1 MNTKWSSRISSEEE
15 CEQEHLCPRH
25 QSKVRVVM
33 SSDFQLCSEHS
44 DEHQHQVTLIHVNSE
59 QFGWDHGYTECVSQ
73 RGCGEVGSLS
83 QGRGT
88 LMKFAF
94 R

>member
-33 SSDFQLCSEHS
+33 SSDIQLCSEHS

-59 QFGWDHGYTECVSQ
+59 QFGGISCMDILSVYPS
-73 RGCGEVGSLS
+73 VGV
-83 QGRGT
+83 GRWG
-88 LMKFAF
+88 A
-94 R
+94 